1 MRFILMA
8 CGTLLFSAFVI
19 LAGSGLLFGVIPL
32 HARAI
37 GFSDTSIGVLGSFY
51 FAGMLLG
58 CVIAPTLLRAVGH
71 VRVFAAAAAIA
82 TAMPLG
88 HALFSEP
95 LAWGFM
101 RLVTGCCFAVIY
113 AIIESW
119 LNERATN
126 EIRGMVLAVYNII
139 NYAAI
144 ASGQQMLRLYDIG
157 GFELFSLT
165 AILISIAAVPVVL
178 TPTTAP
184 TPPDSPKLRPIWLY
198 HISPVAFAGAIAVGL
213 VNGAF
218 WSLAP
223 VYATSLGLSASG
235 SADFITAS
243 IIGTVVTLF
252 PIGRA
257 SDRMDRRTIMAVV
270 TGLSVISALGLAL
283 FAILGLSS
291 YWVLMG
297 LSMIFGAAAMPIY
310 ALAGAHGNDHAKP
323 EELVQVSTGLL
334 LLYTIGAIIG
344 PIITSLLMSGFGA
357 GFLFLWVAVIHTLL
371 LGYTIW
377 RMTQRAP
384 VKEKYREP
392 FVPMPRTS
400 PMAVELSPLV
410 QDELSSVQ

>member
-1 MRFILMA
+1 
-8 CGTLLFSAFVI
+8 
-19 LAGSGLLFGVIPL
+19 
-32 HARAI
+32 
-37 GFSDTSIGVLGSFY
+37 
-51 FAGMLLG
+51 
-58 CVIAPTLLRAVGH
+58 
-71 VRVFAAAAAIA
+71 
-82 TAMPLG
+82 
-88 HALFSEP
+88 
-95 LAWGFM
+95 
-101 RLVTGCCFAVIY
+101 
-113 AIIESW
+113 
-119 LNERATN
+119 
-126 EIRGMVLAVYNII
+126 
-139 NYAAI
+139 
-144 ASGQQMLRLYDIG
+144 
-157 GFELFSLT
+157 
-165 AILISIAAVPVVL
+165 
-178 TPTTAP
+178 
-184 TPPDSPKLRPIWLY
+184 
-198 HISPVAFAGAIAVGL
+198 
-213 VNGAF
+213 
-218 WSLAP
+218 
-223 VYATSLGLSASG
+223 
-235 SADFITAS
+235 
-243 IIGTVVTLF
+243 
-252 PIGRA
+252 
-257 SDRMDRRTIMAVV
+257 MDRRTIMAVV

-410 QDELSSVQ
+410 QDEDSSSVQ